1 MNKAR
6 RRLARAR
13 RYRDRAYIPFPWYS
27 GYMGGMS
34 PEFPTK
40 TEEQVARFVAEVT
53 RRARKNKV
61 LVITWNDRMV
71 QDLRRLLPTN
81 LTTAWNVALHVKVVS
96 LWDAFRQSNLA
107 LNFRGHI
114 TAFPASNFKLRA

>member
-13 RYRDRAYIPFPWYS
+13 RYRDRAYIPQGWT
-27 GYMGGMS
+27 MGGMS

-71 QDLRRLLPTN
+71 QDLRRLLPTD
-81 LTTAWNVALHVKVVS
+81 LTTAWDVALHVKVVS
-96 LWDAFRQSNLA
+96 LWDAFHQSNLA

-114 TAFPASNFKLRA
+114 AAFPASNFKLRA